1 MIKVMNNI
9 ISKNKV
15 GAVVLGL
22 TLAMGFTSCNDLFEP
37 AIENHLG
44 FEYMFEH
51 PDYADGVLGNA
62 YTRLPNGSYPFTEV
76 ATDDAVTND
85 ADNSYRKMTAADNWT
100 SNNNPVETWRNCR
113 AAIQYINL
121 FLANADKVNWNGDET
136 IRAMYHQR
144 YVGEARGLRA
154 IFMYYLLRAHGGFDK
169 DNNLLGVPLI
179 LEPTTIDS
187 DHGSLEV
194 RASFADCMKQL
205 IADAEEAV
213 RVLPV
218 DYKDTENETE
228 VVNCFGK
235 SYTVSKAT
243 YNRVLGTN
251 FAGRF
256 SGRIARAILAQ
267 ATLMAA
273 SPAFSSASGV
283 TYEQAAQYAKAVL
296 DLNGGIGGI
305 DENGLEWYADANM
318 SKLEAAECPKEVLW
332 RTEKSESRSLESDNY
347 PPSVYGNGR
356 INPTQ
361 NFVDAFPM
369 ANGYPIANAKSGYN
383 AQDPYAG
390 RDPRLAMYV
399 LYNGMTASSDKKVI
413 NTQADNADNLDGLNK
428 DVSKSTRTGYYMK
441 KLLRQDVNLN
451 PNNPSSQM
459 HYVARIRYTELYLD
473 YAEAANE
480 AYGPKGG
487 TGYSAYDVIKALR
500 ERAGITGTEYLDECA
515 NSKEAMRELIRNE
528 RRIELCFEGW
538 RFWDLRRWKANLNE
552 TAKGVKITNSSTG
565 KLYDYSLS
573 VETRNFKGK
582 SVADQYYYGPVPYAQ
597 ILNFPSLVQNAGW

>member
-1 MIKVMNNI
+1 MNNI

-22 TLAMGFTSCNDLFEP
+22 TLVMGFTSCDDLFEP

-44 FEYMFEH
+44 FEYIYEH

-76 ATDDAVTND
+76 ATDDAVSND
-85 ADNSYRKMTAADNWT
+85 ATNSYRKMTAVDNWT

-121 FLANADKVNWNGDET
+121 FLDNVDKVNWNSDET
-136 IRAMYHQR
+136 IRAMYQQR
-144 YVGEARGLRA
+144 YVGEAKGLRA
-154 IFMYYLLRAHGGFDK
+154 LFMYYLLRAHGGY
-169 DNNLLGVPLI
+169 DNNGTLLGVPNI
-179 LEPTTIDS
+179 LEPTTVES
-187 DHGSLEV
+187 DHNSLEV
-194 RASFADCMKQL
+194 RATFADCMKQL

-218 DYKDTENETE
+218 DYNDTKNETE
-228 VVNCFGK
+228 VVTCFGK
-235 SYTVSKAT
+235 SYTVPKAT

-296 DLNGGIGGI
+296 DLNDGIGGI
-305 DENGLEWYADANM
+305 DENGLEWYADDNM
-318 SKLEAAECPKEVLW
+318 KNYKAAECPKEVLW

-390 RDPRLAMYV
+390 RDPRLAKYV

-413 NTQADNADNLDGLNK
+413 NTQADNTENLDGLNK
-428 DVSKSTRTGYYMK
+428 DVSKSTRTGYYLK

-487 TGYSAYDVIKALR
+487 TGYTAYDVIKAIR
-500 ERAGITGTEYLDECA
+500 QRAGITDNDYLDECA
-515 NSKEAMRELIRNE
+515 ADKDKMRELIRNE
-528 RRIELCFEGW
+528 RRIELCFEGF
-538 RFWDLRRWKANLNE
+538 RFWDLRRWKANLNQE
-552 TAKGVKITNSSTG
+552 AKGVSIKTVNGVKQYTPI
-565 KLYDYSLS
+565 S
-573 VETRNFKGK
+573 VETRNFKDN
-582 SVADQYYYGPVPYAQ
+582 AYYGPVPYDQ
-597 ILNFPSLVQNAGW
+597 ILNFPSLIQNAGW

>member
-1 MIKVMNNI
+1 M
-9 ISKNKV
+9 
-15 GAVVLGL
+15 LGL
-22 TLAMGFTSCNDLFEP
+22 TLVMSFTSCNDLFEP

-44 FEYMFEH
+44 FEYMYEH

-76 ATDDAVTND
+76 ATDDAVSND
-85 ADNSYRKMTAADNWT
+85 ADNNYRKMTAVDNWT
-100 SNNNPVETWRNCR
+100 SSNNPVETWRNCR

-121 FLANADKVNWNGDET
+121 FLDNVDKVNWNSDET
-136 IRAMYHQR
+136 VRAMYHQR
-144 YVGEARGLRA
+144 YVGEAKGLRA
-154 IFMYYLLRAHGGFDK
+154 VFMYYLLRAHGGFDK
-169 DNNLLGVPLI
+169 DNNLLGFPLI
-179 LEPTTIDS
+179 LQSTSIES
-187 DHGSLEV
+187 DHGSLET
-194 RASFADCMKQL
+194 RATFADCMKQL

-218 DYKDTENETE
+218 DYKDTENDTE

-251 FAGRF
+251 FSGRF

-273 SPAFSSASGV
+273 SPAFSGGSNV
-283 TYEQAAQYAKAVL
+283 TYTQAAQYAKAVL
-296 DLNGGIGGI
+296 DLNGGISGI
-305 DENGLEWYADANM
+305 DPNGLEWYADPNM
-318 SKLEAAECPKEVLW
+318 KNLSGGECPKEVLW
-332 RTEKSESRSLESDNY
+332 RTEKSESRSLEEDNF
-347 PPSVYGNGR
+347 PPSVYGKGR

-390 RDPRLAMYV
+390 RDPRLAKYV

-413 NTQADNADNLDGLNK
+413 NTQADNTENLDGLNK
-428 DVSKSTRTGYYMK
+428 DVSKSTRTGYYLN

-451 PNNPSSQM
+451 PNNASSQM

-487 TGYSAYDVIKALR
+487 AGYSAYDVIKALR
-500 ERAGITGTEYLDECA
+500 ARAGITNTDYLDECA
-515 NSKEAMRELIRNE
+515 AAGKEAMRELIRNE

-552 TAKGVKITNSSTG
+552 EAKGVSITNSGTG
-565 KLYDYSLS
+565 KAYTPIS

-582 SVADQYYYGPVPYAQ
+582 INADQYYYGPVPYDQ

>member
-1 MIKVMNNI
+1 M
-9 ISKNKV
+9 
-15 GAVVLGL
+15 LGL
-22 TLAMGFTSCNDLFEP
+22 TLVMGFTSCDDLFEP

-44 FEYMFEH
+44 FEYIYEH

-76 ATDDAVTND
+76 ATDDAVSND
-85 ADNSYRKMTAADNWT
+85 ATNSYRKMTAVDNWT

-121 FLANADKVNWNGDET
+121 FLDNVDKVNWNSDET
-136 IRAMYHQR
+136 IRAMYQQR
-144 YVGEARGLRA
+144 YVGEAKGLRA
-154 IFMYYLLRAHGGFDK
+154 LFMYYLLRAHGGY
-169 DNNLLGVPLI
+169 DNNGTLLGVPNI
-179 LEPTTIDS
+179 LEPTTVES
-187 DHGSLEV
+187 DHNSLEV
-194 RASFADCMKQL
+194 RATFADCMKQL

-218 DYKDTENETE
+218 DYNDTKNETE
-228 VVNCFGK
+228 VVTCFGK
-235 SYTVSKAT
+235 SYTVPKAT

-296 DLNGGIGGI
+296 DLNDGIGGI
-305 DENGLEWYADANM
+305 DENGLEWYADDNM
-318 SKLEAAECPKEVLW
+318 KNYKAAECPKEVLW

-390 RDPRLAMYV
+390 RDPRLAKYV

-413 NTQADNADNLDGLNK
+413 NTQADNTENLDGLNK
-428 DVSKSTRTGYYMK
+428 DVSKSTRTGYYLK

-487 TGYSAYDVIKALR
+487 TGYTAYDVIKAIR
-500 ERAGITGTEYLDECA
+500 QRAGITDNDYLDECA
-515 NSKEAMRELIRNE
+515 ADKDKMRELIRNE
-528 RRIELCFEGW
+528 RRIELCFEGF
-538 RFWDLRRWKANLNE
+538 RFWDLRRWKANLNQE
-552 TAKGVKITNSSTG
+552 AKGVSIKTVNGVKQYTPI
-565 KLYDYSLS
+565 S
-573 VETRNFKGK
+573 VETRNFKDN
-582 SVADQYYYGPVPYAQ
+582 AYYGPVPYDQ
-597 ILNFPSLVQNAGW
+597 ILNFPSLIQNAGW